1 MATLKGIDV
10 SKHNGSIN
18 WSKVKDAGIKFVIIR
33 AGYGSSTVDEKFEEY
48 IKGAIKQDLG
58 IGIYWFSYAI
68 SEEKA
73 KKEAIKCM
81 EVIKPYKEHINYPVF
96 YDFEYDSVRYA
107 KKQGVSI
114 NKTKATAFA
123 YAFLKE
129 INKGGYIPGLYTN
142 IDFSNNYFFKSTQR
156 QYDVWIAQ
164 YRSRTT
170 YSEPYVMWQ
179 YSDKGKVSGISG
191 YCDMNYSYK
200 DYNSQKNTNNEESS
214 KDNTDSGSK
223 ESNDVT
229 NGKEF
234 LIRNLQKALN
244 ESYGTSLSVDGI
256 YGPKTKAVV
265 KSHQLSVS
273 LRNKKLQHV
282 TWLQQALKDL
292 GYTLSVDGY
301 YGSETQEAVKRYQ
314 KSKGLDIDGI
324 AGPATHN
331 SLVS

>member
-1 MATLKGIDV
+1 MRFSGIDV
-10 SKHNGSIN
+10 SKHNGIIN
-18 WSKVKDAGIKFVIIR
+18 WSKVKADGIDFVIIR
-33 AGYGSSTVDEKFEEY
+33 AGYGSSTIDEKFKANIE
-48 IKGAIKQDLG
+48 GAIKVG
-58 IGIYWFSYAI
+58 IDVGIYWFSYAT
-68 SEEKA
+68 SESKA
-73 KKEAIKCM
+73 KAEAIKCM
-81 EVIKPYKEHINYPVF
+81 EVISPYKSKIIYPVF
-96 YDFEYDSVRYA
+96 YELEYDSVRYA
-107 KKQGVSI
+107 KKQGVTI
-114 NKTKATAFA
+114 DKTRASSFA
-123 YAFLKE
+123 KAFLDE
-129 INKGGYIPGLYTN
+129 IKSGGYIPGLYTN